1 MRPACSSCELKSY
14 QFSKLPDLV
23 LLIHKSNLNFL
34 YLSSKNTY
42 FYQEKK
48 IHNVPQ
54 IIKIKTKISD
64 LSIKVVF

>member
-48 IHNVPQ
+48 YIMYLKSLKLKLKSQ
-54 IIKIKTKISD
+54 T
-64 LSIKVVF
+64 LA